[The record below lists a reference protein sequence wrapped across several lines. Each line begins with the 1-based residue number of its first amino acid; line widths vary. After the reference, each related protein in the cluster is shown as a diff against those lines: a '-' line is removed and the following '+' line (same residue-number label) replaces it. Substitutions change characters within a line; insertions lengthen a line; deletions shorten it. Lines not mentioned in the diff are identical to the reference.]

1 MPLTTYTAGEV
12 LTASSLNSNL
22 TAAGGLQ
29 FIKSQTI
36 GSGVSSVT
44 VTGAFST
51 TYDNYKIIIS
61 GGVASTTNTLHMT
74 IGSTATG
81 YGRLQALY
89 AYNALTVTVD
99 SSDFASPFVVVAGGS
114 VNGLSGSVEVFQ
126 PFNATATSFYASLQN
141 MVAGTANSLRTSFA
155 ALLNTTSYTAFTLTT
170 STGTITGGTI
180 SVYGYA
186 K

>member
-1 MPLTTYTAGEV
+1 MPQQTFTAGQV
-12 LTASSLNSNL
+12 LTATQMTNLQANS
-22 TAAGGLQ
+22 GLQ
-29 FIKSQTI
+29 FVKSQTI
-36 GSGVSSVT
+36 GAGVSSVT

-61 GGVASTTNTLHMT
+61 GGVASATNTLNLT
-74 IGSTATG
+74 LGSTASG
-81 YGRLQALY
+81 YGRLQPLY
-89 AYNALTVTVD
+89 AYNSSALTVDNDNFT
-99 SSDFASPFVVVAGGS
+99 SLFVVAAGGS
-114 VNGLSGSVEVFQ
+114 VNGLSGTIEVFQ
-126 PFNATATSFYASLQN
+126 PFNATATSLYGSLQSL
-141 MVAGTANSLRTSFA
+141 VAGGTFGVRHTFG

>member
-12 LTASSLNSNL
+12 LTAASLNSNL

-36 GSGVSSVT
+36 GSAVSSVT

-51 TYDNYKIIIS
+51 TYDNYKIIVS
-61 GGVASTTNTLHMT
+61 GGVASTSNVLNLTL
-74 IGSTATG
+74 GSTTSG

-89 AYNALTVTVD
+89 AYNASTLTVDNDNFT
-99 SSDFASPFVVVAGGS
+99 STFVVVAGGS

-126 PFNATATSFYASLQN
+126 PFNATATSLYASLQQ
-141 MVAGTANSLRTSFA
+141 MVAGAANGLRTTFG
-155 ALLNTTSYTAFTLTT
+155 ALLNSTSYTAFTLTT

>member
-1 MPLTTYTAGEV
+1 MPQQTFTAGQI
-12 LTASSLNSNL
+12 LTATQMTDLQANS
-22 TAAGGLQ
+22 GLQ

-51 TYDNYKIIIS
+51 TYDNYKIIVS
-61 GGVASTTNTLHMT
+61 GGVASTTNVLNMT
-74 IGSTATG
+74 VGSTAAG
-81 YGRLQALY
+81 YGRLQELY
-89 AYNALTVTVD
+89 SYNAGTSAID
-99 SSDFASPFVVVAGGS
+99 QDNFGSPFVVAAGGS
-114 VNGLSGSVEVFQ
+114 VNGLSGSVDVFQ
-126 PFNATATSFYASLQN
+126 PFNATATSFYGFMQN
-141 MVAGTANSLRTSFA
+141 LVSTTFGVRTTYG

-170 STGTITGGTI
+170 NTGTITGGTI

>member
-44 VTGAFST
+44 VSGAFST

-61 GGVASTTNTLHMT
+61 GGVASATNYLYLTV
-74 IGSTATG
+74 GSTTAG

-89 AYNALTVTVD
+89 AYNAATLTVD
-99 SSDFASPFVVVAGGS
+99 NDNFGSPFVVAAGGS
-114 VNGLSGSVEVFQ
+114 VNGLSGSIEVFQ

-141 MVAGTANSLRTSFA
+141 MVAGAANSLRTTFG

>member
-36 GSGVSSVT
+36 GAGVSSVT

-61 GGVASTTNTLHMT
+61 GGVASQTNMLNMTL
-74 IGSTATG
+74 GSTTSG

-89 AYNALTVTVD
+89 AFNSASLAIDNDNFT
-99 SSDFASPFVVVAGGS
+99 SSFVVVAGGS
-114 VNGLSGSVEVFQ
+114 VNGLSGTVEVLQ
-126 PFNATATSFYASLQN
+126 PFNATATSTYASTVNLIASGGN
-141 MVAGTANSLRTSFA
+141 GLRTTFG

-170 STGTITGGTI
+170 SGGTITGGTI

>member
-12 LTASSLNSNL
+12 LTAASLNSNL

-44 VTGAFST
+44 VTGAFSSA
-51 TYDNYKIIIS
+51 YDNYKIIVS
-61 GGVASTTNTLHMT
+61 GGVASATNVLNMTL
-74 IGSTATG
+74 GSTAAN
-81 YGRLQALY
+81 YGRFQALY
-89 AYNALTVTVD
+89 AYNTATFTGDNDNFTSTFMV
-99 SSDFASPFVVVAGGS
+99 AAGGS
-114 VNGLSGSVEVFQ
+114 VNGLSGTIEVFQ
-126 PFNATATSFYASLQN
+126 PFAAKATSLYASLQSL
-141 MVAGTANSLRTSFA
+141 VASAAFGVRTTFG
-155 ALLNTTSYTAFTLTT
+155 ALLDTTSYTAFTFTT
-170 STGTITGGTI
+170 NTGTITGGTI

>member
-1 MPLTTYTAGEV
+1 MPQQTFTAGQV
-12 LTASSLNSNL
+12 LTAAQMTDLQANS
-22 TAAGGLQ
+22 GLQ

-36 GSGVSSVT
+36 GAGVSSVT

-51 TYDNYKIIIS
+51 TYDNYKIVVS
-61 GGVASTTNTLHMT
+61 GGVASATNTLNLT
-74 IGSTATG
+74 LGSTVAG

-89 AYNALTVTVD
+89 AYNASTVVVD
-99 SSDFASPFVVVAGGS
+99 NDNFASPFVVVAGGS
-114 VNGLSGSVEVFQ
+114 VNGLSGSIEVFQ
-126 PFNATATSFYASLQN
+126 PFNATATSVYASLQN
-141 MVAGTANSLRTSFA
+141 LVAGTANSLRTTFG

>member
-1 MPLTTYTAGEV
+1 MPQQTFTAGQV
-12 LTASSLNSNL
+12 LTAAQLTDLQANS
-22 TAAGGLQ
+22 GLQ

-44 VTGAFST
+44 VSGAFST
-51 TYDNYKIIIS
+51 TYDNYKIIVS
-61 GGVASTTNTLHMT
+61 GGVASATNTLNMT
-74 IGSTATG
+74 LGSTTSG
-81 YGRLQALY
+81 YGRMQALY
-89 AYNALTVTVD
+89 AYNTTTLTVD

-114 VNGLSGSVEVFQ
+114 TNGLSGTIEIFN
-126 PFNATATSFYASLQN
+126 PFTASATSFYASSQGLIASGAFA
-141 MVAGTANSLRTSFA
+141 VRTLFG

>member
-1 MPLTTYTAGEV
+1 MAITTFVSGNV
-12 LTASSLNSNL
+12 LTATQLNDSFT
-22 TAAGGLQ
+22 TAAGLQ

-36 GSGVSSVT
+36 GAGVSSVT

-61 GGVASTTNTLHMT
+61 GGVASATNTLDMT
-74 IGSTATG
+74 LGSTTSG
-81 YGRLQALY
+81 YGRLQNLFS
-89 AYNALTVTVD
+89 YNANTSLIDNDNFTSAIV
-99 SSDFASPFVVVAGGS
+99 PVAGGT

-126 PFNATATSFYASLQN
+126 PFAAKATSFYGTFQQLL
-141 MVAGTANSLRTSFA
+141 AGVTYGVRQVTG
-155 ALLNTTSYTAFTLTT
+155 ALLNTTSYTAFTLTV

-180 SVYGYA
+180 TVYGYA

>member
-51 TYDNYKIIIS
+51 TYDNYKIIVS
-61 GGVASTTNTLHMT
+61 GGVASTTNVLNITL
-74 IGSTATG
+74 GATASG
-81 YGRLQALY
+81 YGRVQALY
-89 AYNALTVTVD
+89 AYNSGTVTIDNDNFTSLFMVG
-99 SSDFASPFVVVAGGS
+99 AAGS
-114 VNGLSGSVEVFQ
+114 VNGLSGSMEVLQ
-126 PFNATATSFYASLQN
+126 PFNATATSLYASMQSL
-141 MVAGTANSLRTSFA
+141 VAGATFGVRTSFGA
-155 ALLNTTSYTAFTLTT
+155 VLNTTSYTAFTLTT
-170 STGTITGGTI
+170 NTGTITGGTI

>member
-12 LTASSLNSNL
+12 LTAASLNSNL

-51 TYDNYKIIIS
+51 TYDNYKIIVS
-61 GGVASTTNTLHMT
+61 GGVASTTNTLNMT
-74 IGSTATG
+74 LGSTTTG

-89 AYNALTVTVD
+89 AYNTTALTID
-99 SSDFASPFVVVAGGS
+99 QDNFASPFVPVVGGS
-114 VNGLSGSVEVFQ
+114 VNGLSGSIEVFN
-126 PFNATATSFYASLQN
+126 PFTASATSFYASLQSLIASGAFG
-141 MVAGTANSLRTSFA
+141 VRTAFG

-170 STGTITGGTI
+170 NTGTVTGGTI